1 MSVTTTTATTA
12 TTATATAPAK
22 PLTATTTG
30 TATAPAKPLTAATT
44 TATAPA
50 RRLIIGGLTAAALA
64 AAATAAVAA
73 VGDLA
78 GISLVVGGA
87 PIPVSGFA
95 VLTAI
100 FSVVGL
106 VLALVL
112 TRTVRRPRTVF
123 VRTTVVLTAL
133 SLVPDVAADAAVG
146 TKMLL
151 MLAHLIAAAIV
162 IPAIARRLSI

>member
-1 MSVTTTTATTA
+1 VGEAT
-12 TTATATAPAK
+12 
-22 PLTATTTG
+22 
-30 TATAPAKPLTAATT
+30 
-44 TATAPA
+44 
-50 RRLIIGGLTAAALA
+50 
-64 AAATAAVAA
+64 
-73 VGDLA
+73 

-100 FSVVGL
+100 FSVIGL
-106 VLALVL
+106 ILALIL

-133 SLVPDVAADAAVG
+133 SLVPDVAADATAA

-151 MLAHLIAAAIV
+151 MLAHLVAAAIV
-162 IPAIARRLSI
+162 IPAITRRLSA